1 MGYGVDGWCWLLEW
15 GVPFLTGQKGDGKSR
30 TNRHWITA
38 FASPGCTRCG

>member
-30 TNRHWITA
+30 TA
-38 FASPGCTRCG
+38 KGPGRALCLGA